1 MKKNLSTSSSV
12 QEKPFRANTLMGQ
25 HFLRS
30 PDVAG
35 FIADAADIK
44 PTDTILEIGPGKG
57 VLTEKLSTRAGRI
70 IAVEKDPRLVTHMRD
85 NFSKTKLEV
94 IEGDILKVDLA
105 SILPAHYKL
114 VANIPYYITAKILRT
129 FLEPPAG
136 VARPETIVLMVQYEV
151 ARRITAEPPDMNLLG
166 LSVQVYGKPRIAK
179 RVSRTYFKPQP
190 AVDSAVIAITDISD
204 AFFRERDIDPKHFF
218 ELAKKAFGSKRKK
231 LSNTLGIASDKRPQ
245 HLTLEEWGEIAKG

>member
-1 MKKNLSTSSSV
+1 MKKNRSTYPKDKKV
-12 QEKPFRANTLMGQ
+12 LLGANTLMGQ

-30 PDVAG
+30 GEIAG
-35 FIADAADIK
+35 FIADAANIQ

-57 VLTEKLSTRAGRI
+57 VLTEKLSARAGHI
-70 IAVEKDPRLVTHMRD
+70 IAVEKDPRLVQHMRD
-85 NFSKTKLEV
+85 NFSKTKLEI

-105 SILPAHYKL
+105 HILPARYKL

-151 ARRITAEPPDMNLLG
+151 AKRITANPPDMNLLG
-166 LSVQVYGKPRIAK
+166 LSVQAYGTVRIAK
-179 RVSRTYFKPQP
+179 KVSRTYFKPQP
-190 AVDSAVIAITDISD
+190 EVDSAIIVIENISD
-204 AFFRERDIDPKHFF
+204 AFFRRYNIDSKHFF
-218 ELAKKAFGSKRKK
+218 ELARKAFASKRKK

-245 HLTLEEWGEIAKG
+245 HLTLDEWGKIARE

>member
-1 MKKNLSTSSSV
+1 
-12 QEKPFRANTLMGQ
+12 MGQ

-30 PDVAG
+30 SEVAG
-35 FIADAADIK
+35 FIADAANIK

-57 VLTEKLSTRAGRI
+57 VLTEKLSPRAGRV
-70 IAVEKDPRLVTHMRD
+70 IAVEKDPRLAQHMRD

-105 SILPAHYKL
+105 RVLPASYKL

-129 FLEPPAG
+129 FLEPPPD

-151 ARRITAEPPDMNLLG
+151 AKRITAQPPDMNLLG
-166 LSVQVYGKPRIAK
+166 LSVQAYGKARIAK

-190 AVDSAVIAITDISD
+190 KVDSAVVAITDISD
-204 AFFRERDIDPKHFF
+204 RFFRERNIEPKHFF
-218 ELAKKAFGSKRKK
+218 DLARKAFGSKRKK

-245 HLTLEEWGEIAKG
+245 HLTLEEWGKIAEK

>member
-1 MKKNLSTSSSV
+1 
-12 QEKPFRANTLMGQ
+12 MGQ

-30 PDVAG
+30 GEVAG

-44 PTDTILEIGPGKG
+44 PTDTVLEIGPGKG
-57 VLTEKLSTRAGRI
+57 VLTEKLQGRAGRI
-70 IAVEKDPRLVTHMRD
+70 IAVEKDPRLAQHMRD

-105 SILPAHYKL
+105 RILPAHYKL

-129 FLEPPAG
+129 FLEPPSG

-151 ARRITAEPPDMNLLG
+151 AKRITAEPPDMNLLG
-166 LSVQVYGKPRIAK
+166 LSVQVYGKARIAK

-190 AVDSAVIAITDISD
+190 EVDSAVIAITDISD
-204 AFFRERDIDPKHFF
+204 AFFTKHNIDSKHFF

-245 HLTLEEWGEIAKG
+245 HLSLEEWGNIAKI